1 MVAGDER
8 AFYMFDTISKE
19 LEKINGGSL
28 HNFYILREGELAV
41 IASSGETPESLK
53 EHKLKVHPI

>member
-1 MVAGDER
+1 MRD
-8 AFYMFDTISKE
+8 MFDTISKE

-41 IASSGETPESLK
+41 IANSGETPKSLK
-53 EHKLKVHPI
+53 EHKLKVYPI

>member
-1 MVAGDER
+1 MRD
-8 AFYMFDTISKE
+8 MFDTISKE

-28 HNFYILREGELAV
+28 HDFYILRESELAV
-41 IASSGETPESLK
+41 IASNGKTPKSLK